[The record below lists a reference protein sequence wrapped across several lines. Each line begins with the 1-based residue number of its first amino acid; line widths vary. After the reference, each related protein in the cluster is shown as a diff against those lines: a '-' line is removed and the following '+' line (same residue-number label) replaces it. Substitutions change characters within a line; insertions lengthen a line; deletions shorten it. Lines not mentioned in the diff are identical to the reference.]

1 MKKSN
6 SITAYFEE
14 SLAFLLSE
22 KINQVYSSFDSESFI
37 QKVKVGVVSKTYT
50 QRIVFIAEKLA
61 EHLPDDYEKAI
72 DILISILGDENP
84 NETGMFKFYYWVMP
98 IGKYVELYGVD
109 YYATSIKAIE
119 AITKRNTGEY
129 AIRPFIRKYPN
140 KSLKQMKKWAQS
152 SNFHLRRLASEG
164 LRPKLPWCTKLD
176 TFNANPNPVF
186 EVLEL
191 LKEDQVMFV
200 KKSVGNH
207 LTDWLKVNYQPTKLL
222 INKWK
227 ESENTHTQ
235 WIIKRATRK
244 IKV

>member
-1 MKKSN
+1 MKTSN
-6 SITAYFEE
+6 SITAYFNE
-14 SLAFLLSE
+14 SLASLLSE
-22 KINQVYSSFDSESFI
+22 KIKQVYRSFNSESFI
-37 QKVKVGVVSKTYT
+37 KNVKIDVVGKTYT
-50 QRIVFIAEKLA
+50 QRIVLIAEQLA
-61 EHLPDDYEKAI
+61 EHLPKDYEKAI
-72 DILISILGDENP
+72 DILISILGEENP

-176 TFNANPNPVF
+176 TFNANPYPVF

-207 LTDWLKVNYQPTKLL
+207 LTDWLKVNYEPTKLL

-227 ESENTHTQ
+227 ESDNKHTQ

-244 IKV
+244 IRV